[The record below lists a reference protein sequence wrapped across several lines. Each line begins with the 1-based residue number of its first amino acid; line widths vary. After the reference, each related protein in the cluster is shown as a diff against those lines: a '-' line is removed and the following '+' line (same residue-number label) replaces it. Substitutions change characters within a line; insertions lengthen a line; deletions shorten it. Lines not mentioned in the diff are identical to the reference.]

1 MKINNFDTN
10 LNTYVIAE
18 VGGNHNGNPEIAME
32 LVEAAAETGA
42 NAVKFQSY
50 KAELLVH
57 PKQEPLPIV
66 RKYYKN
72 QLDRFK
78 SLELSDNN
86 YQELIDRCKKLNIDF
101 LTTPFDL
108 QILDKFSVNMPVI
121 KIASGDLTYHK
132 LIKQASLLNKPVI
145 LSTGRSSL
153 NEVVNTVSFL
163 RQLKCKNYTLLHCV
177 SEYPAKYKDLNLY
190 AIKLLKRKFKCEV
203 GYSDHS
209 KGIEAALAAVA
220 IGASYIEKHL
230 TLDVNDKGPDHRAS
244 AEPHEFKRMV
254 EGIRNLE
261 LALGSERK
269 KATKS
274 ELQGKFKSR
283 RSIFASRNLL
293 KNTKIKKDDIICKRP
308 VIGISSENF
317 QKVVGS
323 KVNQNIEE
331 NDSITWKKLKK
342 K

>member
-10 LNTYVIAE
+10 LNTYVFAE

-132 LIKQASLLNKPVI
+132 LIKHASLLNKPVI
-145 LSTGRSSL
+145 LSTGMSNIDEIDAAVHL
-153 NEVVNTVSFL
+153 VPKN
-163 RQLKCKNYTLLHCV
+163 QLSIMHCV
-177 SEYPAKYKDLNLY
+177 SLYPLPDDEVNLK
-190 AIKLLKRKFKCEV
+190 AITVMKKRWPTATI
-203 GYSDHS
+203 GYSDHTI
-209 KGIEAALAAVA
+209 GLEACLSAVA
-220 IGASYIEKHL
+220 LGARIIEKHF
-230 TLDVNDKGPDHRAS
+230 TLDCTQKPGDHILSLEPELMRNMISSIRRIDK
-244 AEPHEFKRMV
+244 M
-254 EGIRNLE
+254 
-261 LALGSERK
+261 LGSEEKKPRDNERK
-269 KATKS
+269 MKKWM
-274 ELQGKFKSR
+274 R
-283 RSIFASRNLL
+283 RGVYAARNLRPGQTISE
-293 KNTKIKKDDIICKRP
+293 NDIIYIRPTTKLSPSEGELLIGKR
-308 VIGISSENF
+308 V
-317 QKVVGS
+317 KL
-323 KVNQNIEE
+323 NINKMQE
-331 NDSITWKKLKK
+331 LKESFFC
-342 K
+342 